1 MRCTVIDI
9 RRDSRQKLRKFLIV
23 LYILNI
29 IDLIFTKF
37 LLLKAPDLFRE
48 INIFLKLIING
59 TEVYFIKIGIMA
71 LVLIYWYLRS
81 EKSNV
86 TQMKRSIFT
95 GKILIGMYIL
105 INIIHLINM
114 GIYIWLS

>member
-37 LLLKAPDLFRE
+37 LLLKAPDLFEE